1 MTGQIIRGMI
11 DYSQGNQEDVAHFL
25 KVYAYARVIGLLE
38 GLDQENQET
47 LEVAAIV
54 HDIACPVCREKY
66 GSAAGHLQEQES
78 EAVLR
83 PFLARFPLPEA
94 MIERVVRLV
103 CRHHT
108 YANVDGLDCQ
118 ILLEA
123 DYLVNAHEMGQNQ
136 QAVESFREKVFRTQ
150 AGRKLLNSLYLNTRT
165 DE

>member
-25 KVYAYARVIGLLE
+25 KVYAYARAIGLLE

-94 MIERVVRLV
+94 MIERVV
-103 CRHHT
+103 HT